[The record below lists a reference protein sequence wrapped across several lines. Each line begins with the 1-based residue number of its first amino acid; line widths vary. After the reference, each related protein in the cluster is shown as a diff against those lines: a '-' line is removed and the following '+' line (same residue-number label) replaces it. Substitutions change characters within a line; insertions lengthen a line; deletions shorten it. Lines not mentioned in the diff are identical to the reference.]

1 VREER
6 RVMIAFGSED
16 TTFHWGRLDVFLYFN
31 TRVSW
36 FGLLFCLDVYLSLT
50 LHDIPVV
57 PLLPWSCYKHI
68 CGLRGTAAA
77 AELALLSMFVEVRNK
92 IQVQDTGQ

>member
-36 FGLLFCLDVYLSLT
+36 FGLFLSGRLSLV
-50 LHDIPVV
+50 DF
-57 PLLPWSCYKHI
+57 
-68 CGLRGTAAA
+68 A
-77 AELALLSMFVEVRNK
+77 
-92 IQVQDTGQ
+92 